1 MKLDSGDHSAKMKF
15 SLSYENN
22 LPFERAGNK
31 TNFNQNEKF
40 QTMAIW
46 FHGGERIETQ
56 IDFCSHVFLVAR
68 VVMQSKIFRVF
79 KDICVPDNATSKV
92 KIRWKWHISK
102 GFWIP
107 AHSNLNSVNISTYAL
122 LSRISWWCTT
132 SLNILWQNFDSLP
145 VRIISMKLAAL
156 PPHQPTYHNH
166 AMNTIVDWI
175 SFLPSALF
183 RKFKGSRYIIY
194 PRPSE
199 GGYLSHTE
207 IKISFSQLRE
217 KEKKSSE
224 ILFSDWEISSTQS
237 QCDAVLFSS
246 TFPQMAASYNIKC
259 WTKHRLGDIVF
270 LVIFSAVS
278 AGQ

>member
-15 SLSYENN
+15 SLFYENN

-56 IDFCSHVFLVAR
+56 IAFCSHVFLVAR

-107 AHSNLNSVNISTYAL
+107 AHSNLNIVNISTYAL
-122 LSRISWWCTT
+122 SSRISWWCTT

-156 PPHQPTYHNH
+156 PPHHPTTYHNH
-166 AMNTIVDWI
+166 AMSTIMDWI

-183 RKFKGSRYIIY
+183 RKFKGSLYIIH
-194 PRPSE
+194 PRLFITHRNQDKFQSVAR
-199 GGYLSHTE
+199 
-207 IKISFSQLRE
+207 KRE
-217 KEKKSSE
+217 KIIWNTFLWLRN
-224 ILFSDWEISSTQS
+224 ILNPIPVWCRALQLHISSDGRVVQY
-237 QCDAVLFSS
+237 
-246 TFPQMAASYNIKC
+246 QMLNETLARRYCISCHI
-259 WTKHRLGDIVF
+259 
-270 LVIFSAVS
+270 
-278 AGQ
+278 